1 MEKKKSKPRKRRIM
15 RKILITLIVLLF
27 LAVLIFYGYTMLKQE
42 YTVTYDSYTASIGS
56 ISNALSFSGNLNL
69 IDSATYAAAS
79 NSEVRKV
86 YVVAGQDV
94 KDGDKLIRLQNGETI
109 EAEFDGR
116 VNAVSVEEG
125 DAVYAGDSLVQVADF
140 THMRVNLRV
149 DEYDIADV
157 AVGQQC
163 TVTATATEKKFESEI
178 ASIDYISASGGNV
191 AYYSA
196 VCYVDVDEGI
206 YPGMQVTVSIPQE
219 EAKDVVVL
227 KMDALSFDAQNS
239 AFVYMYND
247 EGVLEEV
254 PVEVGVSNG
263 NYVEIKSGLKDGDE
277 VFVEAEVETT
287 NAVSGLLS
295 GLFGSQQFNAPGGQM
310 PGMRGGNM
318 TDFSGM
324 NGQRPDFSQMGGGS
338 RGSGSSGSGQMGG
351 GRQ

>member
-1 MEKKKSKPRKRRIM
+1 
-15 RKILITLIVLLF
+15 
-27 LAVLIFYGYTMLKQE
+27 
-42 YTVTYDSYTASIGS
+42 
-56 ISNALSFSGNLNL
+56 
-69 IDSATYAAAS
+69 
-79 NSEVRKV
+79 
-86 YVVAGQDV
+86 
-94 KDGDKLIRLQNGETI
+94 
-109 EAEFDGR
+109 
-116 VNAVSVEEG
+116 
-125 DAVYAGDSLVQVADF
+125 
-140 THMRVNLRV
+140 
-149 DEYDIADV
+149 
-157 AVGQQC
+157 
-163 TVTATATEKKFESEI
+163 
-178 ASIDYISASGGNV
+178 V